1 MPALVEDVS
10 PDLKIAVCTDGTVSE
25 AALTAEARK
34 FGTALLQPHAGG
46 NLDVP
51 NYYGNCLADRKISQQ
66 VNMVL
71 NAADNHI
78 AQAQSLQH
86 GTHICMNPLLIIP
99 SQGNGAYME
108 CRMAIVL
115 IEGVPHNRLAC

>member
-1 MPALVEDVS
+1 MWMPALVEDVS

-25 AALTAEARK
+25 AALTAEARI

-78 AQAQSLQH
+78 AHAQSLQH
-86 GTHICMNPLLIIP
+86 GTHICMNPL
-99 SQGNGAYME
+99 
-108 CRMAIVL
+108 
-115 IEGVPHNRLAC
+115 